1 MADKKKKR
9 PASIGGQALM
19 EGIMM
24 RGPQGLAMS
33 LRLPDGTIET
43 SMKHQKSLRDR
54 FKPFG
59 WPLMRGVVG
68 FAESMAL
75 GYKCLLESA
84 EKTAADT
91 QNDTE
96 KMSKLDKWLESHLG
110 PKMMSVI
117 GFISAVI
124 GMAFAFFL
132 FFWMPSFTFDLLNRF
147 TGTDLSWLRTLFEG
161 VIRIV
166 IFVSYMFIVSQ
177 MKDIKRLFMYH
188 GAEHKAIFCYEAG
201 LELTVDNVRKQK
213 RFHPRCST
221 SFLFVMIIL
230 SILLSS
236 VLAISFPVLT
246 QIRALWMVVKL
257 SLIPVIMGI
266 GFEFIRYAGCRDNAF
281 IRFLSA
287 PGLWM
292 QRITTKE
299 PPDDVI
305 EVGIAALKAVVEL
318 PLSAQ
323 SEELSTPQTEEQTG
337 LVGNDIE
344 KDEAV
349 SNDD

>member
-1 MADKKKKR
+1 MADKKQKR
-9 PASIGGQALM
+9 PVSIGGQALM

-43 SMKHQKSLRDR
+43 TMKHHKQLRDR
-54 FKPFG
+54 YKPLG

-68 FAESMAL
+68 FAESMVL

-84 EKTAADT
+84 EKTAADI
-91 QNDTE
+91 QDDAE
-96 KMSKLDKWLESHLG
+96 KMSKLDKWLEDHLG

-132 FFWMPSFTFDLLNRF
+132 FFWMPSFAFDLLNRF
-147 TGTDLSWLRTLFEG
+147 TGADLSWLRTLFEG

-166 IFVSYMFIVSQ
+166 IFVSYMFLVSQ

-201 LELTVDNVRKQK
+201 LELTVDHVRRQK

-230 SILLSS
+230 SIILSS
-236 VLAISFPVLT
+236 VLAITFPVLT
-246 QIRALWMVVKL
+246 EIRALWMVVKL
-257 SLIPVIMGI
+257 SLIPVIMAI

-281 IRFLSA
+281 IRILSA

-305 EVGIAALKAVVEL
+305 EVGIAALKAVIEV
-318 PLSAQ
+318 PASAHD
-323 SEELSTPQTEEQTG
+323 EVIIEPQTTERSGT
-337 LVGNDIE
+337 VDISVE
-344 KDEAV
+344 NIEAV
-349 SNDD
+349 DDDT